1 MADEAL
7 LIAKAKKGDLDA
19 FGQMLSSVETRLFR
33 VALLLCGERE
43 SAKDLLQETFF
54 SLYQSLPRFLGRC
67 SFYTYSY
74 RVLLNLY
81 HKRNRRKKYHL
92 ISLSDLL
99 RQPHSPSSPFKK
111 GGFPTIKVGGYRGIS
126 PKAPSPAEEFVLTE
140 KQEKV
145 RLAITKMPFLFQ
157 EIISLR
163 YLEELSIAEI
173 ARRLR
178 INEGTVKS
186 RLFKA
191 KWLLADILKNEP
203 L

>member
-1 MADEAL
+1 MTEETL

-19 FGQMLSSVETRLFR
+19 FGQMLSLVETRLFR

-74 RVLLNLY
+74 RILLNLN
-81 HKRNRRKKYHL
+81 HKRRRRKKQTV
-92 ISLSDLL
+92 I
-99 RQPHSPSSPFKK
+99 PFSEKIQQK
-111 GGFPTIKVGGYRGIS
+111 IIG
-126 PKAPSPAEEFVLTE
+126 PSPAEDFARNE
-140 KQEKV
+140 KDEKV
-145 RLAITKMPFLFQ
+145 RIAITKLPPLFQ

-163 YLEELSIAEI
+163 YLEELSLAEI

-191 KWLLADILKNEP
+191 KWLLTDILKNEP
-203 L
+203 F

>member
-1 MADEAL
+1 MVDETL

-19 FGQMLSSVETRLFR
+19 FGQMLSLVETRLFR

-74 RVLLNLY
+74 RILLNLY
-81 HKRNRRKKYHL
+81 HKRRRRKKHRL
-92 ISLSDLL
+92 ISFSDLL
-99 RQPHSPSSPFKK
+99 RQPHSPFEK
-111 GGFPTIKVGGYRGIS
+111 GGYRGIS

-145 RLAITKMPFLFQ
+145 RIAITKLPPLFQ

-163 YLEELSIAEI
+163 YLEELSLTEI

-191 KWLLADILKNEP
+191 KWLLTDILKNEP
-203 L
+203 F